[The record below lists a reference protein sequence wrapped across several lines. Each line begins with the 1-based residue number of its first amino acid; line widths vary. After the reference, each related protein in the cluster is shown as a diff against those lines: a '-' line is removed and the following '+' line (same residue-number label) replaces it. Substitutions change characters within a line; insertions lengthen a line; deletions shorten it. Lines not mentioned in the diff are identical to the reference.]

1 MADILKFLTGCFAVL
16 VLGLA
21 SAVLSGVP
29 GSAVSAQNRLQALAG
44 ETLSGAESGWAE
56 ISMRG
61 QKAVVT
67 GLAPTEEARA
77 QTLAALAISAGP
89 GGVWLGGVTVIDD
102 SGVVVA
108 AAPPDVTPYLLVAE
122 SRGGIVLMSGHAP
135 SERLKDD
142 LLTHARLQFPDAEIV
157 ETMEI
162 ARGAPDE
169 KQWLT
174 AASVSLNALARLQ
187 NGAVHGADGQFT
199 VSGETADP
207 ETAAD
212 IALLMSVL
220 PPPFMGEADIRIAE
234 TRAVARTGEAAA
246 SRPAVASP
254 RTVSTSV
261 ARPVAVSPS
270 VARPGAANDNAVS
283 EIEII
288 ARCRAQLA
296 DVLETQAISFASGR
310 SELDAGSREGL
321 GALASLLRTCPQY
334 HLRITGHT
342 DSNGNA
348 TRNLLLS
355 EYRAEAVAAHLG
367 ALGIAADRLE
377 TLGLGDAEPL
387 FDNATPEGRAGN
399 RRIDLAAFLPA
410 QPRTE

>member
-44 ETLSGAESGWAE
+44 ETLSGAASDWAE

-108 AAPPDVTPYLLVAE
+108 PPPPDVTPYLLVAE

-169 KQWLT
+169 RQWLT

-212 IALLMSVL
+212 VALLMSVL

-246 SRPAVASP
+246 SRLAVASP
-254 RTVSTSV
+254 R
-261 ARPVAVSPS
+261 AVSPS
-270 VARPGAANDNAVS
+270 LARPGAANDNAVS

-310 SELDAGSREGL
+310 SELDADSREGL

-355 EYRAEAVAAHLG
+355 EYRAEVVAAHLG
-367 ALGIAADRLE
+367 ALGVAADRLE

>member
-44 ETLSGAESGWAE
+44 ETLSGAASDWAE

-169 KQWLT
+169 RQWLT

-234 TRAVARTGEAAA
+234 TRAVARTGEATA
-246 SRPAVASP
+246 SRPAVA
-254 RTVSTSV
+254 
-261 ARPVAVSPS
+261 RPVVVSPS

-283 EIEII
+283 EIKII
-288 ARCRAQLA
+288 ARCRAQFA

-367 ALGIAADRLE
+367 VLGIAADRLE